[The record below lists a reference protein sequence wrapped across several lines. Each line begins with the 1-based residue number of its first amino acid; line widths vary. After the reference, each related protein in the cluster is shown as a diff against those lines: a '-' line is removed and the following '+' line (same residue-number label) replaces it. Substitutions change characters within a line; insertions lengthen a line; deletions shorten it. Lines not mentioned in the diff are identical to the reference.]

1 MCNDIT
7 CMYICT
13 YVLCVYVYIY
23 IITRTRNIHM
33 HVCIQKIHHLGI
45 SKRIGRRA
53 AGHVRPSG
61 SLVFRVAD
69 SLRSR
74 VQGLGFGILGLGV

>member
-1 MCNDIT
+1 
-7 CMYICT
+7 MYICT
-13 YVLCVYVYIY
+13 YVLCVYVYIYIY